1 MSSKLP
7 WSGGVRRK
15 ESGDLGLVTGIS
27 VGLGRSGGPA
37 PSADEGPEPG
47 RGGAGHAERTGLDVR
62 PMAQPEDTRSSPAG
76 RFRFGSGKE

>member
-1 MSSKLP
+1 MSQKLM

-15 ESGDLGLVTGIS
+15 ESGEIGMVTGIS

-37 PSADEGPEPG
+37 PADEEPRSG
-47 RGGAGHAERTGLDVR
+47 GGAGHAERTGLDLR
-62 PMAQPEDTRSSPAG
+62 PMEQPGDARSSPAG